1 MTQETKVP
9 KWFYIVG
16 IIALIWNMLGLM
28 AFVGHIM
35 MTPEMIAK
43 LPEAEQALYQ
53 NSQPWATIAFATAVI
68 TGTLGCI
75 LILLKKALA
84 KSLFILSF
92 VAVIVQNF
100 HAFYIID
107 SLAVY
112 GSTSVIMPS
121 LVAIV
126 GLLLIWLSTNATRRG
141 WLK

>member
-53 NSQPWATIAFATAVI
+53 NNQPWATIAFATAVI

-126 GLLLIWLSTNATRRG
+126 GLLLIWLSTKATRRG